1 MVATSQVKVVVE
13 EEIGTITLNDPSRK
27 NPLSIEM
34 KEEILE
40 ALDLLNEEKVRCI
53 VIEGAGDAFCAGGD
67 IEQMKESFE
76 GEAGSSDVMDQ
87 SHRLS
92 NEIISRIA
100 SIRIPVIMKIDGAA
114 AGGGAGLAL
123 AGDIR
128 LASDR
133 AKIGFTFR
141 HVGLSIDDATSY
153 HLPEIV
159 GLGKAKEL
167 VFKGKTLDANTAQE
181 LGLVQQVYPTKEFEE
196 RCEEFIEDIATG
208 PTKAIGL
215 MKRLLNRSGEK
226 SLEQA
231 LEDELAAQKIALAS
245 SDHREGIKAFLES
258 RDSEFVGR

>member
-1 MVATSQVKVVVE
+1 MVDTDRVKVAVD
-13 EEIGTITLNDPSRK
+13 EEIRTITLNDPSRK

-34 KEEILE
+34 KEGILE
-40 ALDLLNEEKVRCI
+40 AFDLLDEEKVRC
-53 VIEGAGDAFCAGGD
+53 VVMEGAGDAFCAGGD
-67 IEQMKESFE
+67 IEEMKDSFE
-76 GEAGSSDVMDQ
+76 GGAESSDGMDR

-92 NEIISRIA
+92 NKIISRIA
-100 SIRIPVIMKIDGAA
+100 SFRAPVVMKIDGPA

-153 HLPEIV
+153 YLPEIV
-159 GLGKAKEL
+159 GLGKSKEL
-167 VFKGKTLDANTAQE
+167 VFKGKTLDAEEAHE
-181 LGLVQQVYPTKEFEE
+181 LGLVQQVYPTEEFED

-231 LEDELAAQKIALAS
+231 LEGELAAQKIALAS
-245 SDHREGIKAFLES
+245 RDHREGIKAFLER
-258 RDSEFVGR
+258 RDPEFAGK